1 MITIATT
8 VLTAL
13 LGLCF
18 GVLGTLA
25 MVWRLPSSR
34 IPMPVG
40 HAVGEKPPYVV
51 DLDAR
56 NRWESVDPALL
67 HEVNREE
74 FEVLLARALADGVR
88 SLDPIERAFL
98 DRMVESE
105 RSVRVARARSA
116 RRAAARLR
124 ADREGRR
131 LQVTGLSPSPFTHS
145 SYQAR

>member
-25 MVWRLPSSR
+25 MVWRLPS
-34 IPMPVG
+34 PGAPTPVDQG
-40 HAVGEKPPYVV
+40 AGAKPPYVL
-51 DLDAR
+51 DLEAR

-67 HEVNREE
+67 HQVNREE
-74 FEVLLARALADGVR
+74 FEILLARALTEGVR
-88 SLDPIERAFL
+88 ALDPRERAFL
-98 DRMVESE
+98 DRMVEAE

-116 RRAAARLR
+116 RRAAERLR
-124 ADREGRR
+124 ADRDGRR
-131 LQVTGLSPSPFTHS
+131 LQVTGLSPSPFTQR